1 MDPAQLS
8 AARFGA
14 PLMTAREV
22 AGELGVSAET
32 VLRWTKRGALP
43 GFRLPSGALRY
54 RADEL
59 HQWMEARATPRPEV
73 SHQSQSDAARPDPSA
88 DTLRAVTNPEGQE

>member
-1 MDPAQLS
+1 VDRAQLS
-8 AARFGA
+8 FDGIGG

-43 GFRLPSGALRY
+43 GLRLPSGALRY
-54 RADEL
+54 RAEEL
-59 HQWMEARATPRPEV
+59 RRWIDARATPRPEV
-73 SHQSQSDAARPDPSA
+73 SHQSRSDAARPAP
-88 DTLRAVTNPEGQE
+88 

>member
-1 MDPAQLS
+1 MDK
-8 AARFGA
+8 ARLTGPGCGG

-54 RADEL
+54 RAEEL
-59 HQWMEARATPRPEV
+59 RGWIDAHRATPRPEV
-73 SHQSQSDAARPDPSA
+73 SHQSRSDAARPGA
-88 DTLRAVTNPEGQE
+88 

>member
-1 MDPAQLS
+1 MDRAQLS
-8 AARFGA
+8 EAGFGG

-32 VLRWTKRGALP
+32 VLRWTKRGVLP

-54 RADEL
+54 RVGEL
-59 HQWMEARATPRPEV
+59 RLWIDGRATPRPEV
-73 SHQSQSDAARPDPSA
+73 SHQSRSDAARPGP
-88 DTLRAVTNPEGQE
+88 